1 MNAIFKTS
9 NRILITG
16 SDSDER
22 LLIKDFIEAS
32 VEKAFEV
39 KALVDIN
46 GDETG
51 LSIELVDRPADEI
64 PSEDVTVDEPE
75 VSEPTPSE

>member
-1 MNAIFKTS
+1 MNAIFKTKD
-9 NRILITG
+9 RLLVTG

-22 LLIKDFIEAS
+22 LLVKEFVNAARDKDFK
-32 VEKAFEV
+32 VE
-39 KALVDIN
+39 ALVDIN

-51 LSIELVDRPADEI
+51 ISIELIDKVVE
-64 PSEDVTVDEPE
+64 EVEPE

>member
-1 MNAIFKTS
+1 MNAIFKTPS
-9 NRILITG
+9 RLLITG

-22 LLIKDFIEAS
+22 LLVQGFIKAAQDKDFK
-32 VEKAFEV
+32 VD
-39 KALVDIN
+39 ALVDIN

-51 LSIELVDRPADEI
+51 LSIELIDKVVE
-64 PSEDVTVDEPE
+64 PSSGVVEEPE